1 MMAEWPSRDRQILT
15 TRAARTMRSVL
26 YAVLAA
32 GVGAL
37 VHFGAN
43 LALLANV
50 PDATRSFSVTHRVPG
65 GSLVICGGGKMPDPV
80 RERFV
85 ELAGG
90 PSARILV
97 IPTAHA
103 YADSPDVIH
112 AIEAWKG
119 QRVEWI
125 RLLHTRSRR
134 QADDPEFVRPL
145 TEATGVWF
153 GGGKQEMLADAYL
166 GTEVER
172 QLMALL
178 ARGGVIGGTSAG
190 AAIMSRMMIVSGRTE
205 AKLGQGFDFL
215 PGVVV
220 DQHFLK
226 RNRIKRLLGVVRSH
240 PDLIGLG
247 IDEQTALVVDIRG
260 KRLHVIGN
268 SYVVACVPESSTP
281 PKPGEPPLNPTTVSG
296 PTTARL
302 EILKPGD
309 EADLS
314 TLRSLSSG
322 GVMPGIDLEAL

>member
-1 MMAEWPSRDRQILT
+1 MMALGPSRDRQILT
-15 TRAARTMRSVL
+15 TRAARTMRFFL

-37 VHFGAN
+37 IHTGAN

-50 PDATRSFSVTHRVPG
+50 PDASKTLSAPPRMPG

-97 IPTAHA
+97 IPTAHS
-103 YADSPDVIH
+103 YADGPTVNR
-112 AIEAWKG
+112 AIEAWNG

-125 RLLHTRSRR
+125 KLFHTRSRQ

-153 GGGKQEMLADAYL
+153 GGGRQEMLADAYL

-190 AAIMSRMMIVSGRTE
+190 AAIMSRMMIVSGRSE

-226 RNRIKRLLGVVRSH
+226 RWRRPRLLGVVCSH

-247 IDEQTALVVDIRG
+247 IDEQTALVVDLRG

-268 SYVVACVPESSTP
+268 SYVVACVPETSNS
-281 PKPGEPPLNPTTVSG
+281 KPGEPLSTSNTG
-296 PTTARL
+296 LTTARL
-302 EILKPGD
+302 EILRPGD

-314 TLRSLSSG
+314 ALRTLSTNA
-322 GVMPGIDLEAL
+322 VIEPIDVEAL

>member
-1 MMAEWPSRDRQILT
+1 MMASRPSRDRQ
-15 TRAARTMRSVL
+15 TRTKPAARTLRYVL

-37 VHFGAN
+37 VHMGAN

-50 PDATRSFSVTHRVPG
+50 PEATKSLSGLTLVPG

-80 RERFV
+80 RARFV

-103 YADSPDVIH
+103 YADGPGVIR
-112 AIEAWKG
+112 AIEAWNG
-119 QRVEWI
+119 QKVEWI
-125 RLLHTRSRR
+125 RLLHTRSRQ
-134 QADDPEFVRPL
+134 QADDPDFVRPL
-145 TEATGVWF
+145 TEATGVWI
-153 GGGKQEMLADAYL
+153 GGGRQEMLADAYL

-268 SYVVACVPESSTP
+268 SYVVACVPESSP
-281 PKPGEPPLNPTTVSG
+281 PKAGEASLVSTPTPG

-314 TLRSLSSG
+314 TLRSLANG